1 MERLAE
7 VAREGLRTD
16 IPAFDPGDTIRVMV
30 RDVPPLLGAGARF
43 VLAGALLLAWVR
55 IVQRPGRSSG
65 RITRSELGAA
75 ALVGT
80 LLAFGGNGLVTV
92 AEQHVP
98 SGLAA
103 LIIASVPLWVVVLRA
118 AFRERPARATLL
130 GMGAGFAG
138 VGVLLLPGQRPSGVG
153 IGPLLLVVL
162 AAASWASGSFAGS
175 RLPTAA
181 DPLRFTGLQMLLGGL
196 VMSASGLAAGEAGDV
211 HLGAVSAASAGAFAY
226 LVVVGSI
233 VAFTAYAWLLRNV
246 PISTVATYAYV
257 NPVIA
262 VVLGWAILSESVSWT
277 TIAGAALIVSS
288 VAFTLRNEGV
298 AREAEPERAALPA
311 TGQARAPNPAPTRVE
326 RIRARA

>member
-1 MERLAE
+1 MRPERLRAAGALA
-7 VAREGLRTD
+7 VVYVVWGSTYLA
-16 IPAFDPGDTIRVMV
+16 IRVMV

-55 IVQRPGRSSG
+55 IGRRPG
-65 RITRSELGAA
+65 RITRRELGAA

-118 AFRERPARATLL
+118 GFRERPARATLL
-130 GMGAGFAG
+130 GVGTGFAG

-175 RLPTAA
+175 RLATTA

-196 VMSASGLAAGEAGDV
+196 VMSVSGLAAGEAGDV

-226 LVVVGSI
+226 LVVIGSI

-262 VVLGWAILSESVSWT
+262 VVLGWAILSESVSPT

-288 VAFTLRNEGV
+288 VAFTLRHEGV
-298 AREAEPERAALPA
+298 AREAEPEPAALPA
-311 TGQARAPNPAPTRVE
+311 TDHPRSHPAPARVE
-326 RIRARA
+326 RARARA

>member
-1 MERLAE
+1 VRPDRLRAAGALA
-7 VAREGLRTD
+7 VVYVVWGSTYLA
-16 IPAFDPGDTIRVMV
+16 IRVMV

-55 IVQRPGRSSG
+55 IGRWPGRVARG
-65 RITRSELGAA
+65 ELGAA

-118 AFRERPARATLL
+118 AFRERPPRATLL
-130 GMGAGFAG
+130 GVGAGFAG
-138 VGVLLLPGQRPSGVG
+138 VGLLLLPGQRPSGVG
-153 IGPLLLVVL
+153 LGPALLVVL

-175 RLPTAA
+175 RLATTA
-181 DPLRFTGLQMLLGGL
+181 DRLRFTALQMLLGGL
-196 VMSASGLAAGEAGDV
+196 VMSVAGLAAGEAGDV

-246 PISTVATYAYV
+246 PISTVTTYAYV

-262 VVLGWAILSESVSWT
+262 VLLGWAILSESVSWAT
-277 TIAGAALIVSS
+277 VAGAALIVSS
-288 VAFTLRNEGV
+288 VAFTLRHEGV
-298 AREAEPERAALPA
+298 SRAAEREPPA
-311 TGQARAPNPAPTRVE
+311 VPGTA
-326 RIRARA
+326 RARA

>member
-1 MERLAE
+1 MRPDRLRAAGALA
-7 VAREGLRTD
+7 VVYVVWGSTYLV
-16 IPAFDPGDTIRVMV
+16 IRVMV

-55 IVQRPGRSSG
+55 IGHGIGRSSG
-65 RITRSELGAA
+65 RVTRGELGAA

-92 AEQHVP
+92 AEQNVP

-130 GMGAGFAG
+130 GVGAGFAG

-175 RLPTAA
+175 RLATAA

-196 VMSASGLAAGEAGDV
+196 VMSASGLASWFPSKATPRKPRPA
-211 HLGAVSAASAGAFAY
+211 AAASRTRAACSPTPPVNASA
-226 LVVVGSI
+226 SI
-233 VAFTAYAWLLRNV
+233 P
-246 PISTVATYAYV
+246 PIAA
-257 NPVIA
+257 
-262 VVLGWAILSESVSWT
+262 
-277 TIAGAALIVSS
+277 TIAAIS
-288 VAFTLRNEGV
+288 
-298 AREAEPERAALPA
+298 ARSRC
-311 TGQARAPNPAPTRVE
+311 T
-326 RIRARA
+326 